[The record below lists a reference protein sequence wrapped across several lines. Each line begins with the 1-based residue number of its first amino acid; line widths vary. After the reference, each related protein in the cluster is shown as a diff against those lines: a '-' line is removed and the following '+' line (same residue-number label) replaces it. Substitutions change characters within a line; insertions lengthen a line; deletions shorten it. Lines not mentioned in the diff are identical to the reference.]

1 MITIHNIE
9 EMFLFYTSMGA
20 RWVDTENGFCFV
32 FPDKTSYVRFWG
44 DLNGFAVACAD
55 FVYPKE
61 AVIRTQFS
69 ERYIGV
75 GLNDGGNVVAYSRK
89 NQLQHFR
96 QGINCYVFDSPGPFF
111 MRVNDGER
119 LQFRALYFQEQF
131 FRENDIRLYDSFWRD
146 AKASIGS
153 QPIHAPEFVS
163 IYHRIEKCRL
173 TGDAFNIWIRGQGL
187 SAVGYILDLVQK
199 YSVKAPVY
207 LDDNERRIIENAKSI
222 LKSNLA
228 NPPTILELCKSVCMN
243 KNKLQE
249 IFRLTEG
256 KSIAE
261 YVRTLR
267 MEQALELLETS
278 DLSMKEIA
286 QAIGYHGIGN
296 FYSAFK
302 QTFGETPAMIQRILS
317 RRVK

>member
-1 MITIHNIE
+1 MITIHSIE
-9 EMFLFYTSMGA
+9 EMFLFYASMGA
-20 RWVDTENGFCFV
+20 RRVDTENGFCFV
-32 FPDKTSYVRFWG
+32 FPDKISYVRFWG
-44 DLNGFAVACAD
+44 DLNGFATACAD

-61 AVIRTQFS
+61 TVVRTQFS

-96 QGINCYVFDSPGPFF
+96 QGINCYVFDSPCPFF
-111 MRVNDGER
+111 MKVNGGER

-131 FRENDIRLYDSFWRD
+131 FRENNICLYDSFWMD
-146 AKASIGS
+146 AKATIGS
-153 QPIHAPEFVS
+153 QPIRAPELVS

-173 TGDAFNIWIRGQGL
+173 TNAAFDVWMRGQGL
-187 SAVGYILDLVQK
+187 SAVGYILDLVQQC
-199 YSVKAPVY
+199 SAKAPVY

-249 IFRLTEG
+249 SFRLTEG

-267 MEQALELLETS
+267 MERALELMETS
-278 DLSMKEIA
+278 DLPMKEIA

-296 FYSAFK
+296 FYSAFN
-302 QTFGETPAMIQRILS
+302 QTFGETPAMIHRTL
-317 RRVK
+317 RKRVK